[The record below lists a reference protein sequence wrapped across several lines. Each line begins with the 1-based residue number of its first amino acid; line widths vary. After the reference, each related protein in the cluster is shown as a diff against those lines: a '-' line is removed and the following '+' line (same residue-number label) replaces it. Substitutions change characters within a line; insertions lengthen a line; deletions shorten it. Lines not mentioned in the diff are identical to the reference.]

1 MSNEAA
7 RWLIGVWYS
16 IYLVFM
22 LWMAWRDLSVLL

>member
-7 RWLIGVWYS
+7 RWLIGIWYG